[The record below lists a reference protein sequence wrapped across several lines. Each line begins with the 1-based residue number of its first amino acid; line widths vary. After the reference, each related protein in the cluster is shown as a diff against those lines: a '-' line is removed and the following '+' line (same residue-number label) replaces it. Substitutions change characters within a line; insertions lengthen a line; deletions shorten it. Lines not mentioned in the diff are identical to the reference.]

1 MNETQTRKQ
10 IEIEEVNRKAQ
21 ERYEIKLQQSLQ
33 DLREAYEQPMSANK
47 ASFTAVNDKKIQDIQ
62 AKLAGERGSVAGAIQ
77 EMKDMSTRVE
87 KSSRV
92 KELEVNNHALQSRL
106 KELQVMKPIKK
117 PMKKLKIFFFQ
128 EQMDNQAR
136 QHRAD
141 MAKKDHEIEFL
152 NDQHTALTQEY
163 QELCEIKIDLDMEI
177 ATYRTLL
184 EGEEVKLGLSQTED
198 TSHRSET
205 TLGRSKK
212 RKRMME
218 EEYMGSMISTS
229 FTQPGDLLIEPL
241 EEDFKC
247 IKVTNKG
254 EMVNL
259 NGFKMA
265 STSDMQHYLKPYIPN
280 IQAEQPII
288 INLGMPNY

>member
-1 MNETQTRKQ
+1 
-10 IEIEEVNRKAQ
+10 
-21 ERYEIKLQQSLQ
+21 
-33 DLREAYEQPMSANK
+33 
-47 ASFTAVNDKKIQDIQ
+47 
-62 AKLAGERGSVAGAIQ
+62 
-77 EMKDMSTRVE
+77 
-87 KSSRV
+87 
-92 KELEVNNHALQSRL
+92 
-106 KELQVMKPIKK
+106 
-117 PMKKLKIFFFQ
+117 
-128 EQMDNQAR
+128 MDNQAR
-136 QHRAD
+136 QHCAD
-141 MAKKDHEIEFL
+141 IAKKDHEIEFL
-152 NDQHTALTQEY
+152 NNQHAALTQEY
-163 QELCEIKIDLDMEI
+163 RELLEIKIELDMEI

-184 EGEEVKLGLSQTED
+184 EGEEVQLGLSQTED
-198 TSHRSET
+198 TSHHSET

-218 EEYMGSMISTS
+218 EEYVRSMISTS

-288 INLGMPNY
+288 INLGMPNYWQPYQISVHPLMLNNMLPYYKNIVQFYIPNYGCHYQPNSLHLNREIILENQYYTKQPLQNYSLTSKTSSETFSRQNFISPMDKPVSSNNSSE